1 MHRIDTPGSISGAF
15 TNTNPAT
22 IVDANWFNAVQSEIV
37 NLIEAAGITLVKGT
51 NTQLLTACVAAATAN
66 KIVRR
71 DAAGRT
77 QFADPS
83 AAQDAATK
91 AYVDAVSGVL
101 TTSGTWNQSTK

>member
-1 MHRIDTPGSISGAF
+1 MHRIDTVGSVAPGIF
-15 TNTNPAT
+15 TDTNPAT
-22 IVDANWFNAVQSEIV
+22 IVDDDWFNAVQSEIV

-51 NTQLLTACVAAATAN
+51 NTQLLAACVAAASAN

-71 DAAGRT
+71 DASGRA

-91 AYVDAVSGVL
+91 AYAEAY
-101 TTSGTWNQSTK
+101 TA